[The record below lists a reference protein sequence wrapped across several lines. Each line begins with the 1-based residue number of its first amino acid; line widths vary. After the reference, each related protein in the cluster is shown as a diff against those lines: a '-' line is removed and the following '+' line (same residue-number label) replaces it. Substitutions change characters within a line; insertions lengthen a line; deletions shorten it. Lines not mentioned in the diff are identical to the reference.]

1 MGVVPVPDEAS
12 ELSRRID
19 EILEILRIQNSLLCQ
34 LLPQSAKLT
43 SDLKELASLESKL
56 DAIYRSLSTIKDF
69 VRSQVTA
76 VREDGDHEAHRFT

>member
-1 MGVVPVPDEAS
+1 MFESSTVSERTFVMGVVPVPDEAA

-43 SDLKELASLESKL
+43 SELKGLASLESKL
-56 DAIYRSLSTIKDF
+56 DAVHRSLSTIKDF
-69 VRSQVTA
+69 VR
-76 VREDGDHEAHRFT
+76 FK